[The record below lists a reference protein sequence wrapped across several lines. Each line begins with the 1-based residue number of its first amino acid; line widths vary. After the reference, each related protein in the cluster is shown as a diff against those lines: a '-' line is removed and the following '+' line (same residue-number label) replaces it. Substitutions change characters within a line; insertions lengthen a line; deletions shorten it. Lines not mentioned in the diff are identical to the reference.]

1 MTFVLPI
8 IIQVTLLLLTGRCFQ
23 HAIALDTFFNCL
35 RKLCPR
41 SHIIVPIKK
50 MYPENKCFFQVNSRR
65 TRTACKKGLVLKTE
79 IYRTVSVAKKPAN
92 ETYQNLVLQLN
103 SKFPSLI

>member
-23 HAIALDTFFNCL
+23 HGIALDTFFNCL

-50 MYPENKCFFQVNSRR
+50 CTQQINASSKSTPDTLELRV
-65 TRTACKKGLVLKTE
+65 KK
-79 IYRTVSVAKKPAN
+79 A
-92 ETYQNLVLQLN
+92 
-103 SKFPSLI
+103 